1 MDCCWHFVKLFDW
14 LSLLRLA
21 LWGLD
26 YCLGLFERFMM
37 NSLFVVQAFL
47 QNVTCKRMDFDRKK
61 IFLVFIELTL
71 FPSSTKNGFLTNLQL
86 INCWNSLIF
95 PVQTSKFISLTFSF
109 YFPTWM
115 SWDSSK
121 NQESFGSSF
130 VRFDFTSYW
139 FLADF
144 GMQKK
149 PHLSYNLVVACM
161 YWYDEVSFGIY
172 RFDYAL
178 NWGESMLFRVLLLTY
193 LL

>member
-26 YCLGLFERFMM
+26 YCLGLFERFTM
-37 NSLFVVQAFL
+37 NSLFAVQAFL
-47 QNVTCKRMDFDRKK
+47 QNVTCKRMGFGRKK
-61 IFLVFIELTL
+61 IFLVFIEFTL
-71 FPSSTKNGFLTNLQL
+71 FPSSTKNGFSTNLQQ
-86 INCWNSLIF
+86 INCWNLLIF
-95 PVQTSKFISLTFSF
+95 AVQTSKFLSWTFSF

-115 SWDSSK
+115 SWDSNK

-130 VRFDFTSYW
+130 VRFGFTSYW

-144 GMQKK
+144 GMQNKA
-149 PHLSYNLVVACM
+149 HRSYNLGVACM
-161 YWYDEVSFGIY
+161 YWHDTVRCGICL
-172 RFDYAL
+172 FAYAL
-178 NWGESMLFRVLLLTY
+178 NWVESMLFRALLLTY